1 MRGHWK
7 RLAGISLNKTAKI
20 NEKTVAGSG
29 VNANLSG
36 MRIRIL
42 VAHPDLAKSK
52 ANQALLNGVK
62 EIPDTEIV
70 DLMSLAVA
78 GRFDVA
84 AELDVLRRTDV
95 LVWQFPLYWYSA
107 PGILREWQDQ
117 VLTQAVYGPDK
128 VLEGKRLLVA
138 TTVGAAASTY
148 RSGDLNQYTLDEM
161 LRPFEAC
168 ARSARMQWLPS
179 FSVFEVDKLT
189 VDDWQREGARYKT
202 VLQSIT

>member
-1 MRGHWK
+1 M
-7 RLAGISLNKTAKI
+7 
-20 NEKTVAGSG
+20 
-29 VNANLSG
+29 NANLSG

-42 VAHPDLAKSK
+42 VAHPELAKSK

-62 EIPDTEIV
+62 EMPDTEIV

-84 AELDVLRRTDV
+84 AELEALRRTDV

-128 VLEGKRLLVA
+128 VLEGKRLLVV

-179 FSVFEVDKLT
+179 FSVYEVDKLT
-189 VDDWQREGARYKT
+189 VDDLQREGVRYKT

>member
-1 MRGHWK
+1 MQDDEIRLVKTCPHKNSK
-7 RLAGISLNKTAKI
+7 RLEQTIAGKGL
-20 NEKTVAGSG
+20 
-29 VNANLSG
+29 NANLAS

-42 VAHPDLAKSK
+42 VAHPELAKSK
-52 ANQALLNGVK
+52 ANQALLNGVQGMP
-62 EIPDTEIV
+62 ETEVV
-70 DLMSLAVA
+70 DLMTLAVA

-84 AELDVLRRTDV
+84 AELEKLRHTDV
-95 LVWQFPLYWYSA
+95 LVWQFPFYWYSA

-128 VLEGKRLLVA
+128 VLAGKRLLVA
-138 TTVGAAASTY
+138 TTIGAAASTY

-179 FSVFEVDKLT
+179 FSVYEVDKLT
-189 VDDWQREGARYKT
+189 VDDWLRESARYKT